1 MRRFSFVV
9 VLMACVFASATAAAV
24 RERRRPMEKLDLAL
38 LQAVEHPG
46 TEPVRAL
53 IKVSPTGTEGWRCIW
68 SGTASSRPR

>member
-9 VLMACVFASATAAAV
+9 VLMACVFASAAAV
-24 RERRRPMEKLDLAL
+24 AVKQRRRPMEKLDLAL

-53 IKVSPTGTEGWRCIW
+53 IRVHAAATDRVSAHLEQPGSNLR
-68 SGTASSRPR
+68 A